1 MLHYKPKRISEID
14 FKKDKKVAIVGRV
27 LEVGEKFFIISDTT
41 ERIEVESEE
50 SVEEGEI
57 VRVFCSIEENKIKAD
72 IVQRLDGLDL
82 NLYRKTEE
90 LYKKMGG

>member
-1 MLHYKPKRISEID
+1 MLHYKPKRILEID

-27 LEVGEKFFIISDTT
+27 LEVGEKFFIIGDAT
-41 ERIEVESEE
+41 EKIEVESEE
-50 SVEEGEI
+50 GVEEGEI